1 MPQKKVQRHR
11 LVLVYFWWFVSLSLI
26 LNGSLFT
33 VNFESSIW
41 FQQSVIG
48 RDDTKAGLTA
58 ATALPLCGSSMM
70 FVAISKHGFVF
81 GEPALNL
88 CGIPFSL
95 FT

>member
-11 LVLVYFWWFVSLSLI
+11 LVLGTPISFFWWFVSLSLI

-70 FVAISKHGFVF
+70 FVAIRC
-81 GEPALNL
+81 L
-88 CGIPFSL
+88 C
-95 FT
+95 